1 MLLKKG
7 AQVKIISGKDKG
19 KTGEILEI
27 NRKLEKVKVKA
38 INMIKKHL
46 KPTKE
51 NKGGIVSKEDF
62 IHQSNIKNLDLSKK
76 EIKEKGKKWQ
86 QD

>member
-1 MLLKKG
+1 MIIKKG

-27 NRKLEKVKVKA
+27 NRKLNKIKIKS
-38 INMIKKHL
+38 INMIKRHT

-51 NKGGIVSKEDF
+51 NKGGIISKESF
-62 IHQSNIKNLDLSKK
+62 IHQSNVKNLDTIKKTKKETSKK
-76 EIKEKGKKWQ
+76 
-86 QD
+86 